1 MPETILLFWNYS
13 HEIGDLLLCRYNIG
27 AGLPLKQAGEMADH
41 DCVFAAAYCT
51 ALAHGQDPG
60 SFVYNQSIM
69 KKKHLEQCL
78 SNTKM
83 TPKARRGGNSRY
95 DEVDVYCLCR
105 SIDDG
110 SPMVCCDKCNEWFHL
125 SCVKASNCRR
135 QVVLPDLLSSQLNHC
150 F

>member
-1 MPETILLFWNYS
+1 M
-13 HEIGDLLLCRYNIG
+13 HV
-27 AGLPLKQAGEMADH
+27 PLKLAGEMADR

-69 KKKHLEQCL
+69 RKHLEQCL

-83 TPKARRGGNSRY
+83 IPFPVIKARRGGNPRY
-95 DEVDVYCLCR
+95 DEVNVYCLCR

-110 SPMVCCDKCNEWFHL
+110 SPMVCSATNAMNGFT
-125 SCVKASNCRR
+125 
-135 QVVLPDLLSSQLNHC
+135 QVV
-150 F
+150 